1 MKKTELLV
9 AVCTATFAWLIFVS
23 KPIVAYFVAKIN
35 TSCYNED
42 NGGALEILMQNYT
55 LENLISIIRKRLQ
68 DEEFDSTT
76 LTIFLNESLNEILGE
91 DKYPFM
97 QRIDKYTADDKGEIA
112 FPIGYGGTFYIY
124 ARKEKQPRQE
134 VKYIEPEEFFKDTKR
149 HTFVY
154 TVFANSIFYRLRNDP
169 EDIGYEI
176 THLYLINP
184 LPLVNSTDITP
195 IPPQYIEALILGA
208 MARAEEIRDNFD
220 FSQIYRNQQDQIL
233 TNMKLRYGPGNL
245 TAQNRAKLPFFG
257 GYSDGR
263 I

>member
-1 MKKTELLV
+1 
-9 AVCTATFAWLIFVS
+9 
-23 KPIVAYFVAKIN
+23 
-35 TSCYNED
+35 
-42 NGGALEILMQNYT
+42 MQNYT
-55 LENLISIIRKRLQ
+55 LETLKNILRKRLQ
-68 DEEFDSTT
+68 DEEFDGDT

-97 QRIDKYTADDKGEIA
+97 QRIDKYSAENHGEVSLPPFYA
-112 FPIGYGGTFYIY
+112 GTFYIY
-124 ARKEKQPRQE
+124 AKRCKNPRQE
-134 VKYIEPEEFFKDTKR
+134 LEFISPEEYFKNTKA
-149 HTFVY
+149 HSFVY
-154 TVFANSIFYRLRNDP
+154 TVFANTLFYRLNQGQDCG
-169 EDIGYEI
+169 DYEI

-184 LPLVNSTDITP
+184 LPLVKDTDITP

-245 TAQNRAKLPFFG
+245 TAQNRAKLPGYFG
-257 GYSDGR
+257 GYNDGR